1 MEWLYLKVVNMKLLS
16 LLFDEREKEKESVKS
31 D

>member
-1 MEWLYLKVVNMKLLS
+1 MEWLYVKVVNMKLLS

>member
-1 MEWLYLKVVNMKLLS
+1 MEWLNLKVVNMKLLS